1 MRSVLEDHETAV
13 LELER
18 VVSSIED
25 RISELELKVSEVS
38 EKLEMRERDFGK
50 LTTFVFEDNKVSDQ
64 LHDDLKK
71 KVLHTE
77 QQVESQVTRLEQ
89 WGNDITTNL
98 NDEGRVDNLEQWGEE
113 LAESL

>member
-1 MRSVLEDHETAV
+1 MRDVLD
-13 LELER
+13 LER

-38 EKLEMRERDFGK
+38 EELEMKGRDFGE
-50 LTTFVFEDNKVSDQ
+50 LTTFVLEDVKVADQ

-71 KVLHTE
+71 KVLHVE
-77 QQVESQVTRLEQ
+77 QQVESRVTRLEQ

-98 NDEGRVDNLEQWGEE
+98 NDVEARVDILEQWGEE